1 MNKIF
6 NKIKKNENGFSHIEI
21 LLVIVFVVAII
32 GVGGYVYQ
40 KNVGDTYKKNI
51 IPAYTNQGEQMKLVG
66 ESLKRNVWTDR
77 NSTADSNAKDFA
89 YIQTNLTKEVAYTD
103 KLSNTND
110 VIVLPG
116 STVISSVRKLKTT
129 RDLMKVYIKDSR
141 VFLNDY
147 QDLLNYTRDSDS
159 IGYKDINATFVAVS
173 KITALSSPSE
183 IMTSYS
189 SALKSINSA
198 ISSYKKLTP
207 PSDLASYNQQV
218 ISRLQ
223 DISNGLSCSINDMN
237 SNNLNKLATNSVA
250 LAQAETS
257 LIILGQTDL
266 YTKLSTNSV
275 IHSDLVKLKA
285 DNPLGI

>member
-1 MNKIF
+1 
-6 NKIKKNENGFSHIEI
+6 
-21 LLVIVFVVAII
+21 
-32 GVGGYVYQ
+32 
-40 KNVGDTYKKNI
+40 
-51 IPAYTNQGEQMKLVG
+51 
-66 ESLKRNVWTDR
+66 
-77 NSTADSNAKDFA
+77 
-89 YIQTNLTKEVAYTD
+89 
-103 KLSNTND
+103 
-110 VIVLPG
+110 
-116 STVISSVRKLKTT
+116 
-129 RDLMKVYIKDSR
+129 
-141 VFLNDY
+141 
-147 QDLLNYTRDSDS
+147 
-159 IGYKDINATFVAVS
+159 
-173 KITALSSPSE
+173 
-183 IMTSYS
+183 MTSYS

-223 DISNGLSCSINDMN
+223 DISNGLSGSINDMN